1 MAPNKEYLNN
11 VMKLFA
17 PLGSVSVKSMFG
29 GSGIFHEGA
38 MFALIVGT
46 GIFFKVNDSNRSKYE
61 QAGSNKHGRMP
72 YYQVPTDV
80 LQDET
85 KLLDWARESISIA
98 HSIAAK
104 KKRK

>member
-1 MAPNKEYLNN
+1 MTPNKEHLDN
-11 VMKLFA
+11 VMKLLA

-29 GSGIFHEGA
+29 GTGIFHEGS
-38 MFALIVGT
+38 MFALIIGT
-46 GIFFKVNDSNRSKYE
+46 GLFFKVNDSNRSNYE

-80 LQDET
+80 FQDET
-85 KLLDWARESISIA
+85 KLLNWARESISIA
-98 HSIAAK
+98 HSIARK